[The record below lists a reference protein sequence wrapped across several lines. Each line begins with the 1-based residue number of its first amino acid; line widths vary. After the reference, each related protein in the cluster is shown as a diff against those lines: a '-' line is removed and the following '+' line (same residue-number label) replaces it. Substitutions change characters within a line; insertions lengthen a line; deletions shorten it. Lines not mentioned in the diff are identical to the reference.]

1 MCPLLPLSE
10 AFFISY
16 VFIMNHNNYVLL
28 KKPKRTIDDL
38 DLFDT
43 PMVGIFKNKKYT
55 AYTLLT
61 LAGIKVKNLND
72 LEIKVEDFMA
82 NPDKGKRNI
91 RMDARINIKNS
102 NTRANVEI
110 QRIRNGDELAR
121 ALNYAS
127 FLVSD
132 FPKGLETIPATE
144 NIVIFICAFDPFENT
159 EYAGQTR
166 MRFKLRSVD
175 DEEKFHT
182 LSGKPYPFDGLTIM
196 IYNGAQDW
204 EKNPPKSEL
213 EERIRVYLEDMR
225 KTDPKEM
232 TSDIA
237 KTACLEYKGDS
248 EVMDKTKAWIR
259 YNFEEQFKEQEEYY
273 EKKIRL
279 IKEEDEKK
287 LLESEK
293 KLQTQKEESDRK
305 LLESKKKLQTQKEE
319 SDRKLLESEKQIQA
333 LKERIKALEAAEVLN
348 QMR

>member
-1 MCPLLPLSE
+1 
-10 AFFISY
+10 
-16 VFIMNHNNYVLL
+16 MNHNNYVLL

-273 EKKIRL
+273 EKKIQL
-279 IKEEDEKK
+279 IK
-287 LLESEK
+287 
-293 KLQTQKEESDRK
+293 
-305 LLESKKKLQTQKEE
+305 
-319 SDRKLLESEKQIQA
+319 
-333 LKERIKALEAAEVLN
+333 
-348 QMR
+348 